1 MSLKILL
8 VDDEVSVLKLLKSMI
23 EPLGCEVLTMTDSR
37 EAAKR
42 IDQEKFD
49 GVFTDASMPFLDG
62 FELTRHTRR
71 SAHNRN
77 APVVMIT
84 GYDDVATMRKGFDA
98 GITFFLGKP
107 FDQDKIYGLFKVMR
121 GPMLTQMRRY
131 ARVPVRI
138 PVMCQP
144 QGEPF
149 PSCTLNIGA
158 GGMLL
163 EFSGGSKAGDT
174 LLLRLTLPGNA
185 VPVTVKAKVIRVEP
199 PDRAAVEFGPLQES
213 DKSAL
218 EDFIAQRVKG

>member
-1 MSLKILL
+1 MPLKILL

-23 EPLGCEVLTMTDSR
+23 EPLGCEVLILTDSR

-71 SAHNRN
+71 SAYNRN

-84 GYDDVATMRKGFDA
+84 GYDDVTTMRRGFEA

-121 GPMLTQMRRY
+121 GPMLAQMRRH
-131 ARVPVRI
+131 ARIPVRI

-163 EFSGGSKAGDT
+163 EFSGGSKVGDT
-174 LLLRLTLPGNA
+174 LLLRMTLPGTLH
-185 VPVTVKAKVIRVEP
+185 PVTVRAKVVRVEP
-199 PDRAAVEFGPLQES
+199 PDRVAVEFEPLQAS
-213 DKSAL
+213 DKQAF
-218 EDFIAQRVKG
+218 EEFIAQHIKS